1 MSRRCYFLAIG
12 LGLDPGRLV
21 TVLRVVPWLLAVE
34 ADGSAGRG
42 IVRSETEKLEDGV
55 LVRSSASALLTTVVV
70 PSVVPVV
77 VLALGDECVEPLLL
91 LGRH

>member
-1 MSRRCYFLAIG
+1 MSRRCYFLAIE

-21 TVLRVVPWLLAVE
+21 AVLRVVPWLLAVE
-34 ADGSAGRG
+34 ADGSAGGG

-55 LVRSSASALLTTVVV
+55 LVGSSASALLTTVV
-70 PSVVPVV
+70 PSVVPVI

>member
-21 TVLRVVPWLLAVE
+21 AVLSVVSWLLAVE
-34 ADGSAGRG
+34 ADGSAGGG
-42 IVRSETEKLEDGV
+42 IVRSETEKLEEIV
-55 LVRSSASALLTTVVV
+55 LVRSSASALLTTVV
-70 PSVVPVV
+70 PSVVPVI

>member
-55 LVRSSASALLTTVVV
+55 LVGSSASALLTTVV
-70 PSVVPVV
+70 PSVVPVI

>member
-55 LVRSSASALLTTVVV
+55 LVRSSASALLTTVV

>member
-21 TVLRVVPWLLAVE
+21 TVLSVVPWLLAVE

-42 IVRSETEKLEDGV
+42 IVRSETKKFEEIV
-55 LVRSSASALLTTVVV
+55 LVRSSASALLTTVV

>member
-21 TVLRVVPWLLAVE
+21 AVLSVVPWLLAVE

-55 LVRSSASALLTTVVV
+55 LVRSSASALLTTVV
-70 PSVVPVV
+70 PSVVPVI